1 MRERE
6 GNLIKDVLT
15 GRCSL
20 QSYFLFCFCV
30 CWKETQSWINKNKLS
45 SFNGHGCCKGVT
57 EPPILSLLPTS
68 LLLKWQCSSGMYFI
82 FIFYPYNSIS
92 TQVTTAERTVHSRW
106 PLGRLSALGSCS
118 HVLGKKRS
126 LNEVLQQIRTLLSR
140 LSLKATCTL
149 GAPKRCRRCLSTNL
163 PSSARNFVL
172 GSLSETWGPG
182 ETVTNLNRAL
192 ICFSTGS
199 PPTFQ
204 KKGMRRSVGFFSQVT
219 SNRTWRNGLRL
230 LHGRFRLKNKKNFFV
245 ETVVKHWNRLCR
257 TVVEF
262 LSLEVFKSCV
272 DMALRSMA

>member
-1 MRERE
+1 M
-6 GNLIKDVLT
+6 GTDAVKVWQ
-15 GRCSL
+15 SL
-20 QSYFLFCFCV
+20 PSSVSCPHPCFSNDSAAQECILFLFFTRI
-30 CWKETQSWINKNKLS
+30 TQS
-45 SFNGHGCCKGVT
+45 
-57 EPPILSLLPTS
+57 P
-68 LLLKWQCSSGMYFI
+68 LKSQQQREQC
-82 FIFYPYNSIS
+82 
-92 TQVTTAERTVHSRW
+92 TRW

-126 LNEVLQQIRTLLSR
+126 SNEVLQQIRTLLSR

-149 GAPKRCRRCLSTNL
+149 RAPKRCRRCLSTNL
-163 PSSARNFVL
+163 RSSARNFVL

>member
-118 HVLGKKRS
+118 HVLGKKDHQMRFCNK
-126 LNEVLQQIRTLLSR
+126 LGLCFPGCPSR
-140 LSLKATCTL
+140 QPAPSELPRGVGDAWAPIYPVVQETLSL
-149 GAPKRCRRCLSTNL
+149 
-163 PSSARNFVL
+163 
-172 GSLSETWGPG
+172 
-182 ETVTNLNRAL
+182 
-192 ICFSTGS
+192 
-199 PPTFQ
+199 
-204 KKGMRRSVGFFSQVT
+204 
-219 SNRTWRNGLRL
+219 GL
-230 LHGRFRLKNKKNFFV
+230 
-245 ETVVKHWNRLCR
+245 
-257 TVVEF
+257 
-262 LSLEVFKSCV
+262 
-272 DMALRSMA
+272 